1 MLVDMKNIN
10 MRKAMSPVE
19 AVGMLAPEL
28 PPRLPLRLTAIYF
41 S

>member
-19 AVGMLAPEL
+19 AVGMFGAE
-28 PPRLPLRLTAIYF
+28 PLLRFLSLTATATP
-41 S
+41 